1 MKPRK
6 LGEILIELGLI
17 NAEGLKRALEVQSRE
32 GGTLARVVSGLG
44 LVDEKAV
51 SSAIADWFDFECLE
65 RLPVAPETSRLI
77 PHEFC
82 EKRLIAA
89 VGVQNRTLRLA
100 MVDPF
105 DMPTIQDVEF
115 MTNMRVVPVVSTE
128 SAIRDLLTRLYG
140 GAAAE
145 VAELLGDMNVD
156 AEVEAVPDEDDASPQ
171 QLEKDGQLPQTVRL
185 VTSLLANAVKEGAS
199 DIHLEPQERGL
210 QVRYRVD
217 GLLQDTLIV
226 PKALQDATISR
237 LKIMSGMD
245 IAERRKP
252 QDGRSQLKTEGR
264 RIDLRVSTLPTQY
277 GEKIVIRI
285 LDSSKA
291 QIDMDQLGIL
301 PANLQKLQKLLK
313 LPQGM
318 ILVTGPT
325 GSGKTS
331 TLYASLNWVKS
342 PTKNIV
348 TIEDPIEYRLPGI
361 NQVQINPKAGLTF
374 ASGLR
379 SFLRQD
385 PNVVLVGEIRDQET
399 AGIALEASQTGHLLL
414 STLHTNDAA
423 ATITRLLDL
432 GIEPFL
438 VASSVVGIL
447 AQRLVRRV
455 CPACA
460 VETAPTT
467 EAMETVGPARI
478 PADAVWKAG
487 KGCDSCKS
495 TGYKGRV
502 AIHELLE
509 VTEEVRGLIAAR
521 AADHMIRDAARRGG
535 MRTLLEDGI
544 AKAAQGVT
552 TLEDVLRVAPRDD
565 ARGGPAVAEP
575 VPAVVGDEPSTISI
589 EPSIAMPADATVRS
603 PMASPAGASA
613 AAPAS
618 PAITPPPGGIRVLVV
633 EDSPTIVQVVKYF
646 LELEGYEV
654 LCAAEG
660 EKGLALARRERPHAV
675 VSDVE
680 MPRMT
685 GIEMVT
691 ALRRDPVTRDMPVL
705 LLTSLTSVD
714 AEAQGL
720 AVGADDYVPKPVE
733 PRRLAARVKALL
745 SRTQDR
751 WNRPAAA
758 STVTETAAVTDA
770 EAPASSSNAP
780 KPKKARASRGGGKGA
795 TRKSSAAAMDEPAP
809 PADLVLPIDLAPP
822 THLAPPMGAEPPAP
836 ETEPNSEAG
845 VKEEPA

>member
-65 RLPVAPETSRLI
+65 RLPVAPETARLI
-77 PHEFC
+77 PQEFC

-128 SAIRDLLTRLYG
+128 SAIRDVLTRLYG

-156 AEVEAVPDEDDASPQ
+156 AEVEAVRDEEDALPQ

-226 PKALQDATISR
+226 PRSLQDATISR

-301 PANLQKLQKLLK
+301 PANLQRLQKLLK

-385 PNVVLVGEIRDQET
+385 PNVVLVGEIRDPET

-460 VETAPTT
+460 VDTPPA
-467 EAMETVGPARI
+467 ADAIETVGAARV
-478 PADAVWKAG
+478 PEDAAWKAG
-487 KGCDSCKS
+487 KGCESCKN

-509 VTEEVRGLIAAR
+509 VTEEVRGLIAGR
-521 AADHMIRDAARRGG
+521 AADHVIRDAARRAG

-544 AKAAQGVT
+544 AKAAQGLT

-565 ARGGPAVAEP
+565 ARGSAAAEP
-575 VPAVVGDEPSTISI
+575 AAAAPPTTDEPTAISV
-589 EPSIAMPADATVRS
+589 EPTIAMPTD
-603 PMASPAGASA
+603 
-613 AAPAS
+613 AAPRRAEAPVALAPS
-618 PAITPPPGGIRVLVV
+618 AVAPALTPPPGGIRVLVV

-654 LCAAEG
+654 LCAADG
-660 EKGLALARRERPHAV
+660 EKGLAIARRERPHAV

-680 MPRMT
+680 MPRMS
-685 GIEMVT
+685 GIEMVA
-691 ALRRDPVTRDMPVL
+691 ALRHDPATRDMPVL
-705 LLTSLTSVD
+705 LLSSQTSVES
-714 AEAQGL
+714 EAQGL
-720 AVGADDYVPKPVE
+720 SVGADDYVPKPVE

-745 SRTQDR
+745 NRTQDR
-751 WNRPAAA
+751 WNHAPTVAPKLLDTPAAPD
-758 STVTETAAVTDA
+758 TDA
-770 EAPASSSNAP
+770 PAPSTTTP
-780 KPKKARASRGGGKGA
+780 KPKKPRASRGTGKTA
-795 TRKSSAAAMDEPAP
+795 ARKSAAEAP
-809 PADLVLPIDLAPP
+809 PADTPD
-822 THLAPPMGAEPPAP
+822 GEPDPD
-836 ETEPNSEAG
+836 AG

>member
-17 NAEGLKRALEVQSRE
+17 NAEGLKRALEVQARE
-32 GGTLARVVSGLG
+32 GGTLTRVVSGLG

-65 RLPVAPETSRLI
+65 RLPVAPETARLI
-77 PHEFC
+77 PPEFC

-128 SAIRDLLTRLYG
+128 SAIREVLNRLHG

-145 VAELLGDMNVD
+145 VAELLGDMNVE
-156 AEVEAVPDEDDASPQ
+156 AEVEAVADEDDALPQ
-171 QLEKDGQLPQTVRL
+171 QLEKDGHLPQTVRL

-217 GLLQDTLIV
+217 GLLQDTLMV
-226 PKALQDATISR
+226 PRPLQDATISR

-460 VETAPTT
+460 VETAPTA
-467 EAMETVGPARI
+467 EAVETVGPARI
-478 PADAVWKAG
+478 PEDAVWKAG
-487 KGCDSCKS
+487 KGCDSCKN

-544 AKAAQGVT
+544 AKAGQGLT
-552 TLEDVLRVAPRDD
+552 TLEDVLRVAPRDE
-565 ARGGPAVAEP
+565 ARGGAALAEPTPAVAVEDQ
-575 VPAVVGDEPSTISI
+575 ATIST
-589 EPSIAMPADATVRS
+589 EPSITMPVET
-603 PMASPAGASA
+603 ASPAVAISPGGLTPGAPP
-613 AAPAS
+613 APAL
-618 PAITPPPGGIRVLVV
+618 TPPPGGIRVLVV

-646 LELEGYEV
+646 LELEGYQV
-654 LCAAEG
+654 FSAADG

-675 VSDVE
+675 ISDVE

-685 GIEMVT
+685 GIEMVA
-691 ALRRDPVTRDMPVL
+691 ALRRDPLTRDLPVL

-745 SRTQDR
+745 SRTQHR
-751 WNRPAAA
+751 WNRAGADAANMTEA
-758 STVTETAAVTDA
+758 GTVADVEA
-770 EAPASSSNAP
+770 APASNDGS
-780 KPKKARASRGGGKGA
+780 KPKKARASRKSGKSA
-795 TRKSSAAAMDEPAP
+795 TRKPPAASNEPAAMDDAGLAMEEPTPMTDATT
-809 PADLVLPIDLAPP
+809 P
-822 THLAPPMGAEPPAP
+822 TP
-836 ETEPNSEAG
+836 ETEPTPESG